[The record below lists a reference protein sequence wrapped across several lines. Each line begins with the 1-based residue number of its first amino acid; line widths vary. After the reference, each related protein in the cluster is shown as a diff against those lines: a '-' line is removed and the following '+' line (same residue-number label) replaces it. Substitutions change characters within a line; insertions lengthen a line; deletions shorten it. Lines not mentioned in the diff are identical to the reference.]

1 MAQYSSVKIWSVS
14 DIARTAASK
23 TIYVGK
29 GMQDKLTNRPRLAE
43 VLNHKQ
49 TSKTSARQTS
59 KLFDSRLLPLQSAH
73 LAFYVR
79 PSIAKYVLACS
90 PKLFTERY
98 IFHHK
103 FRGDFYKK
111 CVESLGDDFAV
122 KDPP

>member
-1 MAQYSSVKIWSVS
+1 MAQYSSVKIRSVS

-29 GMQDKLTNRPRLAE
+29 GMQDKLTNRPRLAG

-49 TSKTSARQTS
+49 TIKTSKQANCLTP
-59 KLFDSRLLPLQSAH
+59 DYYPLQSAH

-79 PSIAKYVLACS
+79 PSIAKHVLACS
-90 PKLFTERY
+90 LAPLTERY

-103 FRGDFYKK
+103 FRSEFYKK
-111 CVESLGDDFAV
+111 CVESLDDDFAV
-122 KDPP
+122 KDSPE